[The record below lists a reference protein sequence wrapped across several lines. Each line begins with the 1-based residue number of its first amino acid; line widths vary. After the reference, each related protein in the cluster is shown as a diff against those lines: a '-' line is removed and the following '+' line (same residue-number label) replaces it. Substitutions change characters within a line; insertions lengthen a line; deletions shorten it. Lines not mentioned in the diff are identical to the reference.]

1 MSTPAVISRSAP
13 RSSLP
18 PANGLSW
25 RVLLAGLRRG
35 WRWCVALPLAAM
47 LLAAMASPLLPNWYQ
62 ASVILQVRDGDNSA
76 APTGSPAAA
85 AATLA
90 TAALAASPQV
100 VAPVVTQLRLQ
111 QSAEFAPRHWRP
123 GLVAAR
129 LGARWRM
136 AWRGGVQDAGFF
148 TLLLRR
154 AASRKGSGPGRGA
167 RSGPGRPLLVRAAA
181 ARLDRRRGGA
191 SPAGP
196 SAAPAA
202 RSIPPRWA
210 GNQPSGLAL
219 APLAPL
225 WLAALPT
232 ATPPPL
238 PRAGTA
244 GPLIAADPSRAAGA
258 ASRGGARAPF
268 VPAAAREPNGA
279 GMFPPSRVLSGPP
292 HASDPP
298 ADPPS
303 GLANDGSREAS
314 RGLSRHHSRGASYH
328 PSSAPLRADGEPRAI
343 PLPRRA
349 AASPPAPPGA
359 KLAGI
364 AARLL
369 SRLQVQPETHGDLLT
384 LTYRDHDPRLA
395 AAIANAI
402 SAELQAQV
410 QAGTG
415 LRLQHRAA
423 ALAAALHGVKGQWQ
437 AASQALMA
445 FRAAHAADAL
455 PPGAGQ
461 SAAMAR
467 LMALSQALT
476 RAEIDLWRQQALVS
490 AGRGQPGQPPAQ
502 ANSGAQARLADLWLQ
517 RAELAAQESRLAA
530 QYGPS
535 ALPLVQARRALAS
548 IQASLVR
555 YRRAL
560 LSGHRVSAR
569 ADRRE
574 RARLQ
579 TAVAREG
586 ALLAVAERNAAQDAM
601 LAAQVHMRRDLY
613 QRLWQRQ
620 RGLWL
625 RRTAQPPALQIL
637 APAVLPRRPAREPW
651 RVALAAA
658 AVFGLLAGAAIA
670 VGGDLVD
677 PRLYEENA
685 AALGVPRLGA
695 LPRREGPGWER
706 ALDELWVTWAMAAP
720 AETTFL
726 FTSALPGEGKTTAAA
741 ALAQRL
747 AAAGHSVLVVDCHFS
762 SPQLTVAWAARPFP
776 GLAEYLSGRC
786 SLEALFAAILR
797 SGAPAREPLPA
808 TSPQPIA
815 MAVLPTGAWR
825 PELAGALAGPALR
838 RLLAEATKR
847 FDWVFLDAGA
857 VTSQSEMRLLAHAC
871 DATVLVA
878 AMGATRFAT
887 ALAAVRTLRAGAAK
901 KLALILNSGPTG
913 HAALPAQPTA
923 TPAADA
929 VSAAAGAR

>member
-1 MSTPAVISRSAP
+1 MSTPAAISRPAP
-13 RSSLP
+13 QPSRP
-18 PANGLSW
+18 PAAGVSA

-62 ASVILQVRDGDNSA
+62 ASVILQVRDGGHSA

-90 TAALAASPQV
+90 AAALAASPQV

-111 QSAEFAPRHWRP
+111 QFAEFAPRHWRP
-123 GLVAAR
+123 GAVAAR
-129 LGARWRM
+129 LEARWRM
-136 AWRGGVQDAGFF
+136 AWRGGVQNAGFF
-148 TLLLRR
+148 TMWLRR
-154 AASRKGSGPGRGA
+154 AASQIGSGSGRGA
-167 RSGPGRPLLVRAAA
+167 HSGPGRPLMARAAA
-181 ARLDRRRGGA
+181 ARLGGRRGTA
-191 SPAGP
+191 SPAGT

-202 RSIPPRWA
+202 RSIPPQWA
-210 GNQPSGLAL
+210 GNQSSRFAL

-225 WLAALPT
+225 WLTDLPI

-238 PRAGTA
+238 PPAGTA
-244 GPLIAADPSRAAGA
+244 GPLIAAGPSAAAGG
-258 ASRGGARAPF
+258 ASRGGARGRAPF
-268 VPAAAREPNGA
+268 VPSAAREPDGA
-279 GMFPPSRVLSGPP
+279 GMFPPPRVLSRPP

-298 ADPPS
+298 ADPPPVPAS
-303 GLANDGSREAS
+303 DGSRETS
-314 RGLSRHHSRGASYH
+314 RGHLRKPSRGPSPNHSRGASYH
-328 PSSAPLRADGEPRAI
+328 PSSSL
-343 PLPRRA
+343 LRA
-349 AASPPAPPGA
+349 AASLPAPPGA

-415 LRLQHRAA
+415 LRLQRRATS
-423 ALAAALHGVKGQWQ
+423 LAAALRGVKAQWQ

-476 RAEIDLWRQQALVS
+476 RADIDLWRQQALVS

-502 ANSGAQARLADLWLQ
+502 ASSSAQARLADLWLQ

-601 LAAQVHMRRDLY
+601 LAAQVEMRRDLY

-658 AVFGLLAGAAIA
+658 AVFGLLAGAAMA
-670 VGGDLVD
+670 FGGDLVD
-677 PRLYEENA
+677 PRLYEENV

-726 FTSALPGEGKTTAAA
+726 FTSALPGEGKTTVAA

-747 AAAGHSVLVVDCHFS
+747 AAAGHSVLVLDCNFS
-762 SPQLTVAWAARPFP
+762 SPRLTVEWAARPFP
-776 GLAEYLSGRC
+776 GLAEYLSGQC
-786 SLEALFAAILR
+786 SLEALFAAIMPSRQAL
-797 SGAPAREPLPA
+797 
-808 TSPQPIA
+808 A

-825 PELAGALAGPALR
+825 PELAGALVGPALR

-857 VTSQSEMRLLAHAC
+857 IHSHAEVRLLAHAC

-878 AMGATRFAT
+878 AMGATRFAD
-887 ALAAVRTLRAGAAK
+887 AQAAVRKLRAGAAK
-901 KLALILNSGPTG
+901 KLALILNSVPAG
-913 HAALPAQPTA
+913 HAALPAQPAAAPT
-923 TPAADA
+923 ADA

>member
-1 MSTPAVISRSAP
+1 MSTPAAISRSAP
-13 RSSLP
+13 QPSLP

-62 ASVILQVRDGDNSA
+62 ASVILQVRDGDHSA
-76 APTGSPAAA
+76 APAGSPAAA

-90 TAALAASPQV
+90 AAALAASSQV
-100 VAPVVTQLRLQ
+100 VAPVVPQLRLQ

-123 GLVAAR
+123 GVVAAR
-129 LGARWRM
+129 LEAPRRR
-136 AWRGGVQDAGFF
+136 AWRGGIQDAGFL
-148 TLLLRR
+148 TMWLRR
-154 AASRKGSGPGRGA
+154 AASQIGSGSGRGA
-167 RSGPGRPLLVRAAA
+167 RSGPGRPLTSRAAA
-181 ARLDRRRGGA
+181 ARLDRRCGGA

-196 SAAPAA
+196 SAARAA
-202 RSIPPRWA
+202 ASIPPQWA

-219 APLAPL
+219 SPLAPL
-225 WLAALPT
+225 WLTDLPT
-232 ATPPPL
+232 ATLPPL
-238 PRAGTA
+238 PRPGTGNPPHAAGLLPPTRI
-244 GPLIAADPSRAAGA
+244 GSHPPWESDRAADP
-258 ASRGGARAPF
+258 P
-268 VPAAAREPNGA
+268 
-279 GMFPPSRVLSGPP
+279 
-292 HASDPP
+292 
-298 ADPPS
+298 
-303 GLANDGSREAS
+303 
-314 RGLSRHHSRGASYH
+314 RGLSLPRPRGD
-328 PSSAPLRADGEPRAI
+328 PLPRAI
-343 PLPRRA
+343 PSPRRA
-349 AASPPAPPGA
+349 GASLPAPGGAASGLTLPAPPGGA
-359 KLAGI
+359 GLAGI

-369 SRLQVQPETHGDLLT
+369 SRLQVQAETHGDLLT

-415 LRLQHRAA
+415 LRLQRRAA
-423 ALAAALHGVKGQWQ
+423 ALAAALRGVKAQWQ
-437 AASQALMA
+437 AASQELMA

-476 RAEIDLWRQQALVS
+476 RADIDLWRQQALVS

-502 ANSGAQARLADLWLQ
+502 ANSSAQARLADLWLQ

-601 LAAQVHMRRDLY
+601 LAAQVQMRRDLY

-658 AVFGLLAGAAIA
+658 AAFGLLAGAAMA

-677 PRLYEENA
+677 PRLYEENV

-726 FTSALPGEGKTTAAA
+726 FTSALPGEGKTTVAA

-762 SPQLTVAWAARPFP
+762 SPQLTVAWAVCPFP

-786 SLEALFAAILR
+786 SLEALFAAV
-797 SGAPAREPLPA
+797 APSRATSREPLLA

-847 FDWVFLDAGA
+847 WDWVFLDAGA

-878 AMGATRFAT
+878 AVGATRFAD
-887 ALAAVRTLRAGAAK
+887 AQAAVRNLRAGAAK
-901 KLALILNSGPTG
+901 KLALILNSVPAG
-913 HAALPAQPTA
+913 HAALPAQPA
-923 TPAADA
+923 AAPAADA
-929 VSAAAGAR
+929 VSAAAAGAN

>member
-1 MSTPAVISRSAP
+1 
-13 RSSLP
+13 
-18 PANGLSW
+18 
-25 RVLLAGLRRG
+25 
-35 WRWCVALPLAAM
+35 M

-62 ASVILQVRDGDNSA
+62 ASVILQVRDEDNSA

-90 TAALAASPQV
+90 AAALAASPQV

-123 GLVAAR
+123 GAVAAR
-129 LGARWRM
+129 LEARWRM

-148 TLLLRR
+148 TMWLRR
-154 AASRKGSGPGRGA
+154 AASQIGSGSGRGA
-167 RSGPGRPLLVRAAA
+167 YSGPGRPLIARAAA
-181 ARLDRRRGGA
+181 ARLGGRRGTA
-191 SPAGP
+191 SQAGT

-202 RSIPPRWA
+202 ASIPPQWA
-210 GNQPSGLAL
+210 RNQSSRFAL

-225 WLAALPT
+225 WLADIPT

-238 PRAGTA
+238 PQPGTDDL
-244 GPLIAADPSRAAGA
+244 PHAAGLLPPPRMG
-258 ASRGGARAPF
+258 SHP
-268 VPAAAREPNGA
+268 PRE
-279 GMFPPSRVLSGPP
+279 
-292 HASDPP
+292 SDRT
-298 ADPPS
+298 ADPP
-303 GLANDGSREAS
+303 
-314 RGLSRHHSRGASYH
+314 RGLSLPRPRGDA
-328 PSSAPLRADGEPRAI
+328 EPRAI
-343 PLPRRA
+343 PSPRRA
-349 AASPPAPPGA
+349 GASPPAPGGRA
-359 KLAGI
+359 KRAGI

-395 AAIANAI
+395 EAIANAI

-410 QAGTG
+410 QARTG
-415 LRLQHRAA
+415 LRLQRRAA
-423 ALAAALHGVKGQWQ
+423 ALAAALRGVQAQWQ
-437 AASQALMA
+437 AASQALLA
-445 FRAAHAADAL
+445 FRSAHAADAL

-476 RAEIDLWRQQALVS
+476 RADIDLWRQQALVS

-569 ADRRE
+569 VDRRE

-601 LAAQVHMRRDLY
+601 LAAQVQMRRDLY

-625 RRTAQPPALQIL
+625 RRTAQPPALQVL
-637 APAVLPRRPAREPW
+637 APAVLPRRPAGEPW

-658 AVFGLLAGAAIA
+658 AVFGLLAGAAMA

-677 PRLYEENA
+677 PRLYEENV

-706 ALDELWVTWAMAAP
+706 ALDEFWVTWAMAAP

-726 FTSALPGEGKTTAAA
+726 FTSTLPGEGKTTVAA

-786 SLEALFAAILR
+786 SLEALFAAILPSR
-797 SGAPAREPLPA
+797 APALA

-825 PELAGALAGPALR
+825 PEIAGALAGPALH

-847 FDWVFLDAGA
+847 WDWVFLDAGA

-878 AMGATRFAT
+878 AVGATRFAA
-887 ALAAVRTLRAGAAK
+887 ALAAVRVLRAGAAK
-901 KLALILNSGPTG
+901 KLALILNCVPAG
-913 HAALPAQPTA
+913 HAALPAQPA
-923 TPAADA
+923 AAPAADA
-929 VSAAAGAR
+929 VSAAAAAN